1 MFGED
6 GVMRGEDVKTG
17 KGRVKAQLFE
27 SEVREMTKGNAV
39 QYWCSD
45 VSNIYIYNIYIYIS
59 LKSVMTTD

>member
-1 MFGED
+1 MVFGED
-6 GVMRGEDVKTG
+6 GVMRGECVKKG
-17 KGRVKAQLFE
+17 KERVKAQLSE

-45 VSNIYIYNIYIYIS
+45 DSDVPNIS

>member
-6 GVMRGEDVKTG
+6 GVMRGEGVKKG

-45 VSNIYIYNIYIYIS
+45 VPNIS